1 MGHFC
6 DFKFA
11 CGLSRHKLEKRAS
24 KNQRAIREDC
34 KENGG
39 ISVERLTTKRDWSEA
54 RRDLRHELGYSH
66 IWKRLNAIEDILGD
80 DYNLDRLKE
89 IVEADKENRGIILKF
104 GIGSTVYRLW
114 VYPDGTKPF
123 ITENKI
129 NNIQDLINAESWTD
143 VYKTKEEAEAALRRM
158 QDG

>member
-1 MGHFC
+1 M
-6 DFKFA
+6 
-11 CGLSRHKLEKRAS
+11 KRLTVSYKDDPTGRQYSWAL
-24 KNQRAIREDC
+24 C
-34 KENGG
+34 H
-39 ISVERLTTKRDWSEA
+39 ERL
-54 RRDLRHELGYSH
+54 YV
-66 IWKRLNAIEDILGD
+66 IEDILGD
-80 DYNLDRLKE
+80 DYDLDRLKE
-89 IVEADKENRGIILKF
+89 IVEADKENRCIILKF

-158 QDG
+158 QNEGVH